1 MSTVS
6 QPDAARGVFETLLV
20 LRGEP
25 VELDAHLER
34 LAWSLDSLYAAVPP
48 EGIAELARERA
59 AGLGLGRLR
68 LTVRPRGSGLA
79 CDAASDE
86 VDPSLHFP
94 DAEHAAEL
102 ISLPLPGG
110 LGVHKW
116 ADRSRLPDRPPPA
129 VPLVFDRDGAVLE
142 ANRANVFV
150 AHEGVLST
158 PPLDGRILPGVTRA
172 AAIEL
177 ANDAGIEVLE
187 RNFGMQELLAADE
200 VLLTGSVRGI
210 EPARSLDGA
219 ALSPR
224 NAVTTLLGTAL
235 RQRWTHSSKPAAPSG
250 RPVGY

>member
-1 MSTVS
+1 MSKVS
-6 QPDAARGVFETLLV
+6 QPDPARGVFETLLV
-20 LRGEP
+20 LHGEP

-68 LTVRPRGSGLA
+68 LTVRPRGSGLN
-79 CDAASDE
+79 CDAASEE

-94 DAEHAAEL
+94 DAEHGAEL
-102 ISLPLPGG
+102 ISLVLPGG

-129 VPLVFDRDGAVLE
+129 VPLVFDRDGAALE
-142 ANRANVFV
+142 ANRANVFA

-158 PPLDGRILPGVTRA
+158 PPLDGRILPGLTRA

-177 ANDAGIEVLE
+177 ARQEGVEVRE
-187 RNFGMQELLAADE
+187 RLLDREELLCADE
-200 VLLTGSVRGI
+200 VFLTGSIRGI
-210 EPARSLDGA
+210 EPA
-219 ALSPR
+219 LSMD
-224 NAVTTLLGTAL
+224 GTAL
-235 RQRWTHSSKPAAPSG
+235 GRGHEIAELLAGGLRRRWSRSPQAAGAP
-250 RPVGY
+250 RT